1 MNKSEKGF
9 LQKRH
14 KSFVDVLCILCNHYE
29 ECIRRCRRLGVR
41 RAVGIRYLLLLLLLL
56 LLMAWWLLYH
66 HQYSVECVGTKVW
79 ARGYIQS
86 CFVVIVVVV
95 VFLKALLLGCCFFYC
110 HCCFVIDVVIVVFY
124 CWICHY
130 CCVIIVLVFVVVI
143 FVFRSFRFGAVVV
156 IHVNASLGKGCC

>member
-95 VFLKALLLGCCFFYC
+95 VVFLKALLLGCCFLYC

-130 CCVIIVLVFVVVI
+130 CCVIIVLVFVI
-143 FVFRSFRFGAVVV
+143 FVFRSFFFRFGAVAV
-156 IHVNASLGKGCC
+156 IHV